1 MRIVRA
7 MSGLRS
13 TDGGRLALNRRA
25 TFMLAIGGMAGL
37 GSRPSVARAQ
47 TRMTMSQLQNLK
59 IVGVEHQV
67 VSIRHHGN
75 TFEVTTAD
83 GRNAAFPDT
92 NLHFKIDASDNG
104 PSAGRPVMLP
114 GGMMGDRA
122 TVFFASPTE
131 ISALIKH
138 RADS

>member
-1 MRIVRA
+1 
-7 MSGLRS
+7 
-13 TDGGRLALNRRA
+13 
-25 TFMLAIGGMAGL
+25 
-37 GSRPSVARAQ
+37 
-47 TRMTMSQLQNLK
+47 MTKPKLKNLK
-59 IVGVEHQV
+59 IVGMEHQV

-104 PSAGRPVMLP
+104 PPAGRPVILP

-122 TVFFASPTE
+122 IVFFASPAE
-131 ISALIKH
+131 ISALINH
-138 RADS
+138 RAAS